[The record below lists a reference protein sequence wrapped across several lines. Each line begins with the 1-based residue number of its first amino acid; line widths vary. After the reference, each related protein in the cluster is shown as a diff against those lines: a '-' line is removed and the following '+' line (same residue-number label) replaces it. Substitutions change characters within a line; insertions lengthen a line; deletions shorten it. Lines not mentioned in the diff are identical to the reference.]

1 MRAMTT
7 CTRGAL
13 IAALGFAASAWAAS
27 PSPGD
32 ASAAPSTWPAAS
44 ASATKAIAANK
55 NSRLHKC
62 EPMTGDEKKA
72 CKVDAVSHARA
83 ARDKLAAHHA
93 ATMK

>member
-13 IAALGFAASAWAAS
+13 LAALGFAASAWAAS
-27 PSPGD
+27 PSPSD
-32 ASAAPSTWPAAS
+32 ASVAPSPAAS

-62 EPMTGDEKKA
+62 DPMTGDEKKA
-72 CKVDAVSHARA
+72 CKADAVSHARA

>member
-13 IAALGFAASAWAAS
+13 IAALGFAASAGAAS
-27 PSPGD
+27 PSPSSD
-32 ASAAPSTWPAAS
+32 ASAAPSPAAS
-44 ASATKAIAANK
+44 ASATTAITANK

-62 EPMTGDEKKA
+62 DPMTGDEKKA
-72 CKVDAVSHARA
+72 CKDDAVSHARA
-83 ARDKLAAHHA
+83 AHHA